1 MLKAQAIASRKASP
15 MLSNVR
21 AVARRAKWSCSSGV
35 SVGHAGAPVNS
46 RRGLCLLGV
55 GAGSGAGAGVGAG
68 ARARLARLL
77 ALEPFCDVFFLAFLP
92 ACDVFFFDAFLPAA
106 ILAAKAPRRPI
117 PRTAGTGAWTTA
129 AGAGD

>member
-55 GAGSGAGAGVGAG
+55 GAGSGPGAGVGAG
-68 ARARLARLL
+68 AGALL
-77 ALEPFCDVFFLAFLP
+77 ALPPFLRAFFLAFLL
-92 ACDVFFFDAFLPAA
+92 ACDVFFFDAFLHAA
-106 ILAAKAPRRPI
+106 ILAAKAPCRPI
-117 PRTAGTGAWTTA
+117 PRTAGTDAWTTA

>member
-68 ARARLARLL
+68 ARALLARLL
-77 ALEPFCDVFFLAFLP
+77 ALEPFCDVFFL
-92 ACDVFFFDAFLPAA
+92 AFLPAA

-117 PRTAGTGAWTTA
+117 PRTAGTDAWTTA